1 MKKKNYKTTFCWYD
15 SNIKKESVTRTNLDK
30 HSNFILSE
38 ADIKK
43 QKPM

>member
-30 HSNFILSE
+30 HSNFIIFKLRNKSSR
-38 ADIKK
+38 IS
-43 QKPM
+43 